1 MKKNLML
8 YWIIRT
14 LVILVLTI
22 IAMTIGL
29 VIDALVSGKDFFTKK
44 WIEYYAVAFVVL
56 WVVMIFY
63 RRKK

>member
-1 MKKNLML
+1 MRQDMIL

-22 IAMTIGL
+22 IIMTIGL
-29 VIDALVSGKDFFTKK
+29 VIDALISGKAFFTKE